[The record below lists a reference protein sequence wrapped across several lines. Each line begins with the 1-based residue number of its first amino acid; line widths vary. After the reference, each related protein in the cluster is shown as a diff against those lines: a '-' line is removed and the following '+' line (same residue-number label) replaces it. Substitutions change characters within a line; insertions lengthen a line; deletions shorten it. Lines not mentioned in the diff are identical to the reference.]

1 MKTCKS
7 FFMSKWLMFFFIA
20 IITSSSLFAQSSLEI
35 KGISPDLYLNHTV
48 APKESIYSVGRLY
61 NVAPKDLAA
70 YNHLQ
75 MESGLSVGQEM
86 KIPLD
91 KNNFSQSEAKS
102 GNDALVPVYHTVGSK
117 ETLYRLFVNYNKV
130 PITSL
135 QKWNNLQS
143 DALSEGSQMIVG
155 FLKVDKAQSA
165 LATQPA
171 NAGEVASAP
180 VQSEKKSVPAVEKPT
195 TAQAPEPAKKEAVA
209 APAKESAVE
218 KTVNTKSTVNFS
230 GGYFKK
236 VYDQQVQTKSPINNS
251 GSVGIFKSTS
261 GWQDG
266 KYYCFYNDAAAGSVL
281 KVTDNASGKSVYAK
295 VLDAIPD
302 IRQNAGLSVVLS
314 NAAAEELGA
323 GGENKF
329 DCIVSYVK

>member
-1 MKTCKS
+1 
-7 FFMSKWLMFFFIA
+7 MSKWLMFFFIA
-20 IITSSSLFAQSSLEI
+20 IITSSSLFAQSGLEI

-48 APKESIYSVGRLY
+48 APKESIYSVSRLY

-91 KNNFSQSEAKS
+91 KNNFSQSDAKS
-102 GNDALVPVYHTVGSK
+102 GADALVPVYHTVGPK

-155 FLKVDKAQSA
+155 YLKVDKSQSA
-165 LATQPA
+165 LATQSA
-171 NAGEVASAP
+171 NAGQVASAS
-180 VQSEKKSVPAVEKPT
+180 VQPEKKSEPAVEKP
-195 TAQAPEPAKKEAVA
+195 AVVQAPEPVKKEATT
-209 APAKESAVE
+209 APAKESVIE
-218 KTVNTKSTVNFS
+218 KAVNTKSTVNFS

-236 VYDQQVQTKSPINNS
+236 VYDQQILTKTPLDNS
-251 GSVGIFKSTS
+251 GSGGTFKSTS

-266 KYYCFYNDAAAGSVL
+266 KYYCFYNNAAPGSVL

-295 VLDAIPD
+295 VLDVIPD
-302 IRQNAGLSVVLS
+302 IRQNSGLSVVLS

-323 GGENKF
+323 GSENKF
-329 DCIVSYVK
+329 DCVVSYVK

>member
-20 IITSSSLFAQSSLEI
+20 IITSSSLFAQSGLEI

-91 KNNFSQSEAKS
+91 KNNFSQSETKS
-102 GNDALVPVYHTVGSK
+102 GIDALVPVYHVVAPK
-117 ETLYRLFVNYNKV
+117 ETLYRLFVNYSKV

-155 FLKVDKAQSA
+155 FLKVDKAQAA
-165 LATQPA
+165 LLTQPA
-171 NAGEVASAP
+171 NAGQVASVPAQP
-180 VQSEKKSVPAVEKPT
+180 EKKSEPAIEKPKAT
-195 TAQAPEPAKKEAVA
+195 PAPEPVKKETVA
-209 APAKESAVE
+209 APAKERVVE
-218 KTVNTKSTVNFS
+218 KTVNTRSSVNFS

-236 VYDQQVQTKSPINNS
+236 VYDQQVQTKSPLNNS
-251 GSVGIFKSTS
+251 GSGGTFKSTS

-266 KYYCFYNDAAAGSVL
+266 KYYCFYNDAAAGTVL

-295 VLDAIPD
+295 VLDVIPD

-323 GGENKF
+323 GAENKF
-329 DCIVSYVK
+329 DCVVSYVK

>member
-1 MKTCKS
+1 MRKWFLFV
-7 FFMSKWLMFFFIA
+7 FFA
-20 IITSSSLFAQSSLEI
+20 IIISGGLFAQTALEI
-35 KGISPDLYLNHTV
+35 KGTGANLFLEHTV
-48 APKESIYSVGRLY
+48 SAKESFYSVGRLY

-75 MESGLSVGQEM
+75 METGLSVGQQL
-86 KIPLD
+86 KIPLE
-91 KNNFSQSEAKS
+91 KNNFTQSDARS
-102 GNDALVPVYHTVGSK
+102 ANDALVPVYHVVEPK

-155 FLKVDKAQSA
+155 YLKIDKAQA
-165 LATQPA
+165 ELLAQSSNVATPA
-171 NAGEVASAP
+171 NATP
-180 VQSEKKSVPAVEKPT
+180 QSEEKKAEPAPQKAAV
-195 TAQAPEPAKKEAVA
+195 AQAPEPAKKESTAT
-209 APAKESAVE
+209 PAKEPAVVE
-218 KTVNTKSTVNFS
+218 KTVATKSSVNFA

-236 VYDQQVQTKSPINNS
+236 VYDQQILAKAPLDNS
-251 GSVGIFKSTS
+251 GSGGTFKSTS

-266 KYYCFYNDAAAGSVL
+266 KYYCFYNNAAPGSVL

-295 VLDAIPD
+295 VLDVIPD
-302 IRQNAGLSVVLS
+302 IRQNSGLSVVLS

-323 GGENKF
+323 GSETKF
-329 DCIVSYVK
+329 DCVVSYVK